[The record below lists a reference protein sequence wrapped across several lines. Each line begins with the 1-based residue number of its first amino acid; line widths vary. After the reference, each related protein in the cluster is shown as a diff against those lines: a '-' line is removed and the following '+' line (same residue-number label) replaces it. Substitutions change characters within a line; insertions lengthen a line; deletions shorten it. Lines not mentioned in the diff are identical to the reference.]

1 MNWFVVLPAA
11 WFGIALALGLLIG
24 RCVRMEDRALPAMQ
38 VPEDSTAAP
47 TAMDAP
53 APAAA
58 SRSAGSRDQTF
69 AHTG

>member
-38 VPEDSTAAP
+38 VPGERAGAP

-53 APAAA
+53 AADAGP
-58 SRSAGSRDQTF
+58 SAGSRDQTF